1 MSTPGRILVD
11 TSVWIDFFSSR
22 PGPAGAELRRL
33 IADAAPVAFTG
44 IIVTEI
50 LEGLIREAEK
60 VADFLAQFDLLEPAG
75 LGPYVRA
82 AELFRQARSRGL
94 ALTTV
99 DAWIAALA
107 LEHAAQLFTLDLDF
121 VRLAKFVPL
130 ELYSFG

>member
-75 LGPYVRA
+75 LGP
-82 AELFRQARSRGL
+82 
-94 ALTTV
+94 
-99 DAWIAALA
+99 
-107 LEHAAQLFTLDLDF
+107 
-121 VRLAKFVPL
+121 
-130 ELYSFG
+130 

>member
-1 MSTPGRILVD
+1 LSTPGRILVD

-60 VADFLAQFDLLEPAG
+60 VADFLAQFDL
-75 LGPYVRA
+75 RA